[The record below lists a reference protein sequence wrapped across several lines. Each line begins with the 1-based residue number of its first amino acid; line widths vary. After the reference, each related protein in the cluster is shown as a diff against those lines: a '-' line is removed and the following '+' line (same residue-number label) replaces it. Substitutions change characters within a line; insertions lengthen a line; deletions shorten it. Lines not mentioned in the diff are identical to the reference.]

1 MKKLSLLAA
10 SIGIILA
17 GCSSDDDNA
26 ISTFEVKAIDGY
38 LVNADIYAGDKC
50 DTKAGVTDERG
61 IAKIDE
67 KFKDQ
72 KLCVKAVVG
81 QTIDSDRGIV
91 TKAFELSAP
100 ADSTV
105 INPMTNLVV
114 EKMQATPSLT
124 AEDAKAEVTKQ
135 FAALNAKPEQ
145 LFGDYIADANAGSKV
160 AEGIKVI
167 GETLVDAQVEDTD
180 VTEVILDDLVT
191 DVADKVESNEDL
203 DDYAP
208 VIDKEEGFKP
218 NHRPNITLTDAEQD
232 KLEEIKLELGQ
243 TIATIELLSA
253 FDDKDNDLLT
263 LEVKSEDGETLAE
276 LGLAFN
282 SDTGLLSGKPLTA
295 GEIELHVYAT
305 DSKGARSYPLEI
317 EIDVTSPNSA
327 PTIDN
332 EEKSEIEAEL
342 KELNLTQGDTVDAT
356 IELDDLFNDV
366 DEDALKLVA
375 TTDMQG
381 VTLKIEQQDD
391 LHLTGTP
398 ELAGE
403 FTITVTADDGI
414 NAAVK
419 AEVKVTVANNDI
431 TPDPEVHPLEG
442 KNWYVLEHGSDDG
455 VDNSSDFQRVWCE
468 TYKFVDGNVL
478 MNKRNLSNLTEC
490 AAETTEKV
498 GTYTVNGDK
507 LEASFVMEGG
517 VAEAS
522 TITAKPALNGI
533 GAGAQTVAIHGERYT
548 FFKNDDDAEKRLDI
562 ESDDN
567 ANDRSFAIEMPA
579 LEQEDEQN
587 IQYNLVQI
595 SLQTNDMGDDV
606 DMYFD
611 LPGKDLTCEEVSE
624 FYNPT
629 LTAIGLPKYG
639 VSAQL
644 MDNDSEEFNFCVAQ
658 FTINETVP
666 TGTIFSIIGQLKY
679 DDDAGIVEPIKANI
693 EWTGKADNE

>member
-26 ISTFEVKAIDGY
+26 INTFEVKAIDGY

-50 DTKAGVTDERG
+50 DTKAGVTNDRG

-81 QTIDSDRGIV
+81 QTIDSDRGLV

-100 ADSTV
+100 ADSKV

-114 EKMQATPSLT
+114 EKMQATPTLT
-124 AEDAKAEVTKQ
+124 AEDAKAEVTEQ
-135 FAALNAKPEQ
+135 FAALNATSEQ
-145 LFGDYIADANAGSKV
+145 LFGDYIADANAGNKV

-180 VTEVILDDLVT
+180 VSTEILNDLVT
-191 DVADKVESNEDL
+191 DVADKVDNKEDL

-232 KLEEIKLELGQ
+232 KLEKIKLELGQ
-243 TIATIELLSA
+243 AIEAIELKAA
-253 FDDKDNDLLT
+253 FADSDSDLFT
-263 LEVKSEDGETLAE
+263 IEVKSEDGKELAA
-276 LGLAFN
+276 LGLVFN
-282 SDTGLLSGKPLTA
+282 QTTGVLSGKPLTA
-295 GEIELHVYAT
+295 GEIELHAYAT
-305 DSKGARSYPLEI
+305 DSHGARSYPLEI

-327 PTIDN
+327 PTVDSQ
-332 EEKSEIEAEL
+332 EKAEIEADL
-342 KELNLTQGDTVDAT
+342 KGLNLTQGETVDTT

-366 DEDALKLVA
+366 DEDSLKLVA
-375 TTDMQG
+375 TTNMQG
-381 VTLKIEQQDD
+381 VSLNIEQGDD
-391 LHLTGTP
+391 LRLTGKP

-403 FTITVTADDGI
+403 FTITVTADDGV

-419 AEVKVTVANNDI
+419 ADLKLSVANNDI
-431 TPDPEVHPLEG
+431 TPDPEAHPLEG

-455 VDNSSDFQRVWCE
+455 VDNGQDFQRVWCE

-490 AAETTEKV
+490 SAEATEKV
-498 GTYTVNGDK
+498 GSYTVKGDK
-507 LEASFVMEGG
+507 LEARFVMEGNE
-517 VAEAS
+517 VETS
-522 TITAKPALNGI
+522 TITTKPALNGI

-548 FFKNDDDAEKRLDI
+548 FFANDDDAERRLDI

-567 ANDRSFAIEMPA
+567 ADERSFAIEMP
-579 LEQEDEQN
+579 DFSVRGK
-587 IQYNLVQI
+587 YNLVQI
-595 SLQTNDMGDDV
+595 SLQTNDVGDDV

-611 LPGKDLTCEEVSE
+611 LPGKDLTCESVRE
-624 FYNPT
+624 FYNPQ

-658 FTINETVP
+658 FTLPTNLPAGTVY
-666 TGTIFSIIGQLKY
+666 SIVGQLANE
-679 DDDAGIVEPIKANI
+679 DDADIVEPIKANI
-693 EWTGKADNE
+693 EWTGTANND

>member
-81 QTIDSDRGIV
+81 QTIDSDRGMV

-100 ADSTV
+100 ADSKV

-135 FAALNAKPEQ
+135 FAALNATPEQ
-145 LFGDYIADANAGSKV
+145 LFGDYIADANAGNKV

-180 VTEVILDDLVT
+180 VSEVILDDLVT
-191 DVADKVESNEDL
+191 DVADKVESDESL
-203 DDYAP
+203 EDYAP
-208 VIDKEEGFKP
+208 VIDEEGFKP

-232 KLEEIKLELGQ
+232 KLEDIQVELGQ
-243 TIATIELLSA
+243 TIAAIELLPA

-276 LGLAFN
+276 LGLAFD
-282 SDTGLLSGKPLTA
+282 SDTGVLSGKPLTA
-295 GEIELHVYAT
+295 GEIELHAYAT

-317 EIDVTSPNSA
+317 EIDVTSPNTA
-327 PTIDN
+327 PTVDSK
-332 EEKSEIEAEL
+332 EKSEIEAEL
-342 KELNLTQGDTVDAT
+342 KELNLTQGDTVDAA

-366 DEDALKLVA
+366 DDDTLMLAA

-391 LHLTGTP
+391 LRLTGTP

-403 FTITVTADDGI
+403 FTITVTADDGV
-414 NAAVK
+414 NAVVK
-419 AEVKVTVANNDI
+419 ADLKVTVANNDI
-431 TPDPEVHPLEG
+431 TPDPEAHPLEG

-455 VDNSSDFQRVWCE
+455 VDNGADFQRVWCE

-478 MNKRNLSNLTEC
+478 MNKRNLNNLTEC
-490 AAETTEKV
+490 SAEATEKV

-507 LEASFVMEGG
+507 LEASFVMEDD
-517 VAEAS
+517 VVEAS
-522 TITAKPALNGI
+522 TITTKPALDGI
-533 GAGAQTVAIHGERYT
+533 GDGAQTVAIHGERYT
-548 FFKNDDDAEKRLDI
+548 FFKNDDDAERRLDI

-567 ANDRSFAIEMPA
+567 ATERSFAIEMPA

-587 IQYNLVQI
+587 IQYNQVDI
-595 SLQTNDMGDDV
+595 SLEINQRGSKV
-606 DMYFD
+606 KMYFD
-611 LPGKDLTCEEVSE
+611 LPGKDLTCDAVGE
-624 FYNPT
+624 FYKPQ
-629 LTAIGLPKYG
+629 LTAIGLPQYG

-644 MDNDSEEFNFCVAQ
+644 MDNDSEEFNFCIAQ
-658 FTINETVP
+658 FTLNQTLPTSTV
-666 TGTIFSIIGQLKY
+666 FSIVGQLAY
-679 DDDAGIVEPIKANI
+679 DDDKGIVEPIKANI
-693 EWTGKADNE
+693 EWTGKTDNE